1 MSKRD
6 FIADLKDYAKRPS
19 LAGGNTGDD
28 WARLREVVRLHKAM
42 DAINPD
48 SLPRK
53 ELAKH
58 VVVTLA
64 ALYQTA
70 VRRILTEAIDAK
82 DKRGERIPELAK
94 LNISLTTELA
104 RELRDQSF
112 SVGRFVA
119 RFLKTGSVDR
129 ISESLKDVCG
139 KSLAGVLRPGM
150 IALAPAGAAQPDVEK
165 RLSQT
170 LRRLETLFS
179 LRRVLCSEE
188 GLEVKIEP
196 GDVDT
201 YVEDA
206 VLVIPALTHYRYQE
220 LHAPRA
226 AQQEG

>member
-19 LAGGNTGDD
+19 FTAGNTGDD

-42 DAINPD
+42 DAINPE

-64 ALYQTA
+64 AMYQSA
-70 VRRILTEAIDAK
+70 VRRILTETIDIR
-82 DKRGERIPELAK
+82 DKRGDRIPELAN
-94 LNISLTTELA
+94 LNITLSTELA
-104 RELRDQSF
+104 REMRDQSF

-119 RFLKTGSVDR
+119 RFLKTGSIDR
-129 ISESLKDVCG
+129 MSESLKEVCG
-139 KSLAGVLRPGM
+139 KSLAGVLRPG
-150 IALAPAGAAQPDVEK
+150 LAAVAPSGAGQPELEK

-179 LRRVLCSEE
+179 LRRVLCGEE
-188 GLEVKIEP
+188 ALEVKIEP
-196 GDVDT
+196 GEIDT

-206 VLVIPALTHYRYQE
+206 VWVIPALTHYRYQE
-220 LHAPRA
+220 AQAPRA
-226 AQQEG
+226 AQPE